1 MKKITLLGISILMM
15 TFSSNL
21 FAQNSLAN
29 QPQLKRCAS
38 TTPSAEWDAMFN
50 QLVEKTKQASANEKT
65 KSASYVVPII
75 FHIIYGSEPV
85 GTYPNLAASLIN
97 SQMNILN
104 TDYAGMG
111 YNTNKYVNV
120 NGHLPF
126 YDYAVANSLPAPDN
140 AGVIIA
146 NTGITFILATKD
158 PSGNLLA
165 EPGIDRESYVTNGWT
180 DPASINSENTFTNY
194 IDNTIKPAT
203 IWDATK
209 YFNVWLTDCNSQVGI
224 LGYSTFPSGTSL
236 QGLSGGGS
244 GNAQATTDGCW
255 VLASSVGN
263 SGSNNAP
270 YNLGRTLTHESGHYF
285 GLRHVW
291 GDGNCLTDYCNDI
304 PKAYTSNYVKI
315 SGSSSSTLAAYP
327 YNAGT
332 CPSGS
337 YNNSTDGEMF
347 MNFMDYSDDA
357 AMWMFTTDQVT
368 RMSTALSQS
377 PDRSGL
383 TASANAMTASA
394 GLAKV
399 SLENFINVYPNPVQN
414 NQINISVNLPSSTN
428 LTVSV
433 QNILGQEVYS
443 NTAVSVTHQT
453 LSYNLPTLPS
463 GIYMLVLT
471 GNNHEK
477 VVKKIIVE

>member
-1 MKKITLLGISILMM
+1 MLL
-15 TFSSNL
+15 FSSHL
-21 FAQNSLAN
+21 FAQNSSTN
-29 QPQLKRCAS
+29 QTRLKRCAS
-38 TTPSAEWDAMFN
+38 ATPSAEWDAMFN

-97 SQMNILN
+97 SQLN
-104 TDYAGMG
+104 TLNADYGGTG
-111 YNTNKYVNV
+111 YNTSKYVNV

-126 YDYAVANSLPAPDN
+126 YDYAVANNLPAPDN
-140 AGVIIA
+140 AGVVIA

-158 PSGNLLA
+158 PNGTLLA
-165 EPGIDRESYVTNGWT
+165 EPGIDRESYLTNGWT
-180 DPASINSENTFTNY
+180 NPATVNANSFTSF
-194 IDNTIKPAT
+194 IDATIKPAT
-203 IWDATK
+203 IWEPTK
-209 YFNVWLTDCNSQVGI
+209 YFNVWITDEISSNQMI

-255 VLASSVGN
+255 VLASSIGN

-304 PKAYTSNYVKI
+304 PQSFQANYVKI
-315 SGSSSSTLAAYP
+315 SGGSSSTLAAYP
-327 YNAGT
+327 YNAGS

-368 RMSTALSQS
+368 RMVTALTQS

-414 NQINISVNLPSSTN
+414 NQINISINLPSSTN
-428 LTVSV
+428 LTISL

-443 NTAVSVTHQT
+443 NTAASVAHQT
-453 LSYNLPTLPS
+453 LTYNLPTLPN

-471 GNNHEK
+471 GSNHEK
-477 VVKKIIVE
+477 MVKKIVVE